1 MDAPITQLLSA
12 WRGGDAGARDRL
24 VAALYPELRRLAQQ
38 LFRNERGNHT
48 LQPTALVNEA
58 WLRLAGANTLPIED
72 RGHLLAITARLMREI
87 LIDHARR
94 RSAAK
99 RDGGERVTLSG
110 LDVADGGGGVD
121 LLGLDNAL
129 ERLEQI
135 DPVKAR
141 IVELRYFGGLSIE
154 ETGVATAQSPA
165 TVKRH
170 WQAAR
175 IWLFN
180 ALDDS
185 RPPPHRLTA
194 GPPGRAPID
203 LEQVSP
209 GVFNSEAGQARGLD
223 S

>member
-1 MDAPITQLLSA
+1 MPAAITQLLSD
-12 WRGGDAGARDRL
+12 WRAGDTGARDRL
-24 VAALYPELRRLAQQ
+24 IAALYPELHRVAEQM
-38 LFRNERGNHT
+38 FRNERSNHT

-58 WLRLAGANTLPIED
+58 WLRLSGAAAIATDD
-72 RGHLLAITARLMREI
+72 RNHLFAVAAHLMREI

-94 RSAAK
+94 RARLK

-110 LDVADGGGGVD
+110 LDIAESSEDIDLVELDG
-121 LLGLDNAL
+121 AL

-135 DPVKAR
+135 DQVKAR

-154 ETGVATAQSPA
+154 ETAQSMAQSPA

-180 ALDDS
+180 AL
-185 RPPPHRLTA
+185 A
-194 GPPGRAPID
+194 GGPASSTSPI
-203 LEQVSP
+203 
-209 GVFNSEAGQARGLD
+209 
-223 S
+223 